1 MPCSTP
7 EPRRRALLRA
17 VAALPF
23 TAIAGGAAAQSKK
36 VEFADALPIAPPAKI
51 VVIERQVGT
60 GVPAQ
65 TEAYVVIDYEGF
77 VFDPLVPGGKG
88 LKFDSTIDRGYPLS
102 VLLGVAR
109 MIEGLDKGIDG
120 MRVGGSRTLVIPPKF
135 GYGSRTAFGE
145 VPPNSTLLFEV
156 KLLDV
161 VPER

>member
-1 MPCSTP
+1 MFDSH
-7 EPRRRALLRA
+7 RRVLLHAFALF
-17 VAALPF
+17 VCAAL
-23 TAIAGGAAAQSKK
+23 ASGAMAQSKK
-36 VEFADALPIAPPAKI
+36 VEFADALPIAPPSKI
-51 VVIERQVGT
+51 VVIEQRVGT
-60 GVPAQ
+60 GALAQ
-65 TEAYVVIDYEGF
+65 PEAYVVIDYEGF

-88 LKFDSTIDRGYPLS
+88 LKFDSTLDRGHALS

-161 VPER
+161 VLQR